1 MIRIIRDTILPNLA
15 VIDPLVADI
24 YLRQHNGPARRG
36 SIVNNPNIIKYFEK
50 KVFNTIKYK
59 GSEYWLCSGLYVG
72 RVSDLAYMFDV
83 MDIDS
88 DTDNDD
94 QLLLTRFIINNPKF
108 TNDKIALD
116 TQMEL
121 FTNAAR
127 KKIKDWLIKDTT
139 AARGPIVLPQIN
151 IRN

>member
-1 MIRIIRDTILPNLA
+1 
-15 VIDPLVADI
+15 
-24 YLRQHNGPARRG
+24 
-36 SIVNNPNIIKYFEK
+36 
-50 KVFNTIKYK
+50 
-59 GSEYWLCSGLYVG
+59 
-72 RVSDLAYMFDV
+72 MFDV

-108 TNDKIALD
+108 MNDKIALD

>member
-1 MIRIIRDTILPNLA
+1 M
-15 VIDPLVADI
+15 
-24 YLRQHNGPARRG
+24 
-36 SIVNNPNIIKYFEK
+36 
-50 KVFNTIKYK
+50 
-59 GSEYWLCSGLYVG
+59 
-72 RVSDLAYMFDV
+72 
-83 MDIDS
+83 
-88 DTDNDD
+88 
-94 QLLLTRFIINNPKF
+94 
-108 TNDKIALD
+108 NDKIALD